1 MLGDYYLGVD
11 PGKEGGLCLLSYRQ
25 RIILLEPM
33 PPTMVDLRS
42 LLRSLPP
49 KTRAVIE
56 RQSTRPSQSSS
67 RALTQGRGWGWLEM
81 GLVMQDVPMQDVRP
95 QDWVRAMK
103 IPPKRDT
110 ESKPQWK
117 ERLRAKAQQ
126 LFPRLELW
134 TMPKTRCRQLA
145 VCDALLIALYCWET
159 NP

>member
-11 PGKEGGLCLLSYRQ
+11 PGKKGGLCLLDYEQ
-25 RIILLEPM
+25 RVIVLEPM
-33 PPTMVDLRS
+33 PATRRDLAT
-42 LLRSLPP
+42 LIRSLPS
-49 KTRAVIE
+49 KTRAVVE

-81 GLVMQDVPMQDVRP
+81 GLTMQDIKVQDVRP

-103 IPPKRDT
+103 IPPKRSV
-110 ESKPQWK
+110 ESRPQWK

-126 LFPRLELW
+126 LFPALELW
-134 TMPKTRCRQLA
+134 TTPKTRGRQLA
-145 VCDALLIALYCWET
+145 VCDSLLIALYCWET